1 MKSCKHL
8 KKVLLILLTILWCIV
23 IFFFSN
29 MTSDESNEKSKETI
43 DKVVETTLNIT
54 NNSGI
59 TDKHPSEKKMNSVI
73 EKLNKPLRKCMHAS
87 VYFILAIL
95 IFLEFKS
102 FKMTGWK
109 LYILPVIICFIYAC
123 TDEFHQSFV
132 NGRTS
137 QFTDV
142 LIDTM
147 GATIG
152 IISINIILKI
162 FNKIKEREKK

>member
-1 MKSCKHL
+1 MVNFKHL
-8 KKVLLILLTILWCIV
+8 KKAFFICLIILWGIV
-23 IFFFSN
+23 IFIFSN
-29 MTSDESNEKSKETI
+29 MASDESNEKSKGTI
-43 DKVVETTLNIT
+43 DKIVETTLNIT

-73 EKLNKPLRKCMHAS
+73 EKLNKPLRKCMHAG

-95 IFLEFKS
+95 IFLGFKS
-102 FKMTGWK
+102 FKMIGWK